1 MRSCG
6 HDRWVLTILLPPS
19 EGKAPG
25 GRGAGWDPASG
36 RFGRLAEQRRAVADA
51 LVAVG
56 GGSEKLLGARGEL
69 LERAREANRSV
80 LGAPTLPAWRRF
92 TGVVWTALGAEDL
105 PPEAKARARSSVVVV
120 SALTGLTAWSDPVP
134 DFRLKLSVAP
144 PGLGRLDA
152 FWREPLSTVLNRHL
166 ARRTVVDLLPL
177 EHRAAWVPD
186 PSRYRLLRPVF
197 TTHDGKPGGHGAKAA
212 KGELARAL
220 LLGADV
226 DQVLSSFDA
235 APLRL
240 DVEEIRPG

>member
-1 MRSCG
+1 M
-6 HDRWVLTILLPPS
+6 LTILLPPS

-25 GRGAGWDPASG
+25 GRSAGWDPASG
-36 RFGRLAEQRRAVADA
+36 RFGRLADQRRAVAEA
-51 LVAVG
+51 LAAVCG
-56 GGSEKLLGARGEL
+56 GNEKLLGAKGEL

-92 TGVVWTALGAEDL
+92 TGVVWTALGAHDL

-144 PGLGRLDA
+144 PGIGRLDT
-152 FWREPLSTVLNRHL
+152 FWREPLSAVLNRHL

-197 TTHDGKPGGHGAKAA
+197 TTADGKPGGHGAKAA
-212 KGELARAL
+212 KGALARAL
-220 LLGADV
+220 LLGDDV
-226 DQVLSSFDA
+226 DHVLATFEA
-235 APLRL
+235 APLRFEI
-240 DVEEIRPG
+240 EESRPEAG